1 MSNSEV
7 LTVKDFWKSY
17 DKNTVLEG
25 VNLKIERGSIHGIL
39 GRNGA
44 GKTTFMECLV
54 GLRKPDSGTAT
65 IYDGNGAVRTFQ
77 KMKEHVG
84 VQPQEIALFE
94 RQTVR
99 ETFELFESFYENS
112 LSVDFLIDKL
122 KLSELENKQIRKLS
136 GGQKQRV
143 VIGVSVIGDPEILL
157 LDEPSSGLDV
167 QVRMLIW
174 NLILEF
180 KKQGK
185 TILLTTHYMEEAE
198 KLCDSISILYD
209 KKIVAT
215 DHPKA
220 IIQKYAKKNNQSLDN
235 AFVNLTGTD
244 LRMGVD

>member
-1 MSNSEV
+1 MNNSHV
-7 LTVKDFWKSY
+7 LKVNDFWKSY
-17 DKNTVLEG
+17 DKNTILEG
-25 VNLKIERGSIHGIL
+25 INLQIQRGSIHGIL

-54 GLRKPDSGTAT
+54 GLRKPDSGRAT
-65 IYDGNGAVRTFQ
+65 IFDKNGEERTFQ
-77 KMKEHVG
+77 EMKEHVG

-99 ETFELFESFYENS
+99 ETFELFESFYKNS

-143 VIGVSVIGDPEILL
+143 VIGISVIGDPEILL

-174 NLILEF
+174 SLILEF

-185 TILLTTHYMEEAE
+185 TIILTTHYMEEAE
-198 KLCDSISILYD
+198 KLCDEISILYD
-209 KKIVAT
+209 KKIIAT
-215 DHPKA
+215 DKPKA
-220 IIQKYAKKNNQSLDN
+220 IIQKHAKKNNQSLDN
-235 AFVNLTGTD
+235 AFMNLTGTD
-244 LRMGVD
+244 IRIGVD